1 MATVSDLYEAKYGL
15 TVKMLLRMLGGNPDV
30 VLSKMQDKVDSPS
43 EADLEFLSTLN
54 IAPLTADDAADA
66 AHNLMAAEVERL
78 YFASIDRASALAI
91 CIALSKAGACS
102 TISIHADVPELTY
115 TATTFMCRWNDN
127 HPGEQ
132 EIVEQSGFEI

>member
-15 TVKMLLRMLGGNPDV
+15 TVKILLRMLGGNPDV
-30 VLSKMQDKVDSPS
+30 VLSKMQEKVDSPS
-43 EADLEFLSTLN
+43 EADREFFGVLN
-54 IAPLTADDAADA
+54 IAPLTAADAADA
-66 AHNLMAAEVERL
+66 SHHLMVAEVERL
-78 YFASIDRASALAI
+78 YFTSIGRASAVAI
-91 CIALSKAGACS
+91 CNALSKSGACG

-115 TATTFMCRWNDN
+115 TATTFMCRWNEN